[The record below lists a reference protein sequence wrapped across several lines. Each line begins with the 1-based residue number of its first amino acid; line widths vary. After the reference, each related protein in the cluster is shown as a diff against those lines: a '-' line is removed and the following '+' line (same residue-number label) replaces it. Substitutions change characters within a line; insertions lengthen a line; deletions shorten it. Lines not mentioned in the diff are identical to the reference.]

1 MLNSARFAIR
11 GLAKDPGYA
20 AAFVLTL
27 GLGIGASTAI
37 FSAVEGV
44 LIRPLPYPHAHRIA
58 YVQHPQLRTGLE
70 NANFSFVE
78 IADFR
83 SQSATVEEFVEYGD
97 WEFNVVGRG
106 EPHLATGGLVTSN
119 YFKVLGLRPYLGRM
133 LTAADDVPGAPA
145 VAVLTYEYW
154 NRVFGAD
161 PDIVGRT
168 LELTNIP
175 ITVVGVLEPGSH
187 YAGSERAELY
197 ANYTTNA
204 HYMSASMQNER
215 SHRMTDVYALVKDGT
230 PLEGARAELR
240 AIARRLH
247 ASYPVDYPESMG
259 YDVTMTPWRDVLT
272 TNARPTLL
280 ILMAAV
286 MLVLAVACAN
296 VGNLTLS
303 RLVRR
308 ERELAV
314 RAALGAKP
322 SDLRRQLLVE
332 HLLLALAGAGLG
344 ILVARGLLDA
354 LVSYAARFTLRAD
367 AVSLNATVLGFSIG
381 LAAAAAILFAWAPRL
396 TVYRSLT
403 PALASGTGA
412 GGSTGG
418 PKRRI
423 AQRLLVLGQVAT
435 SFVLLAGAGLLV
447 RSFAAVQRVE
457 PGFTTSDVLT
467 LRAPNFTR
475 RNVDQ
480 NRALFDDVSSRL
492 ASFPG
497 VVSVATASRVPFSD
511 ATIYTWQLRADGGD
525 EANGDRR
532 SPVVFNSVSPAY
544 FDTLGVEIVRG
555 RALAGSD
562 IANTERAIVINQWLA
577 KYVFGDADPVGRRL
591 QWSFDGRRWEDWRTI
606 AGVARD
612 VRETGSRG
620 EVVPSVYEAA
630 AQTSAGP
637 GLLIRIKGD
646 PGPVARE
653 AERAI
658 HEIDPKRPV
667 VDVTML
673 DAALAERVS
682 PWRLNATLFG
692 AFAALALV
700 IAAVGIG
707 AVLAFAV
714 SQRTRDFGIRMAL
727 GAERTQILTS
737 VLREGAVLA
746 GAGIVLGWA
755 AAYAMSGLL
764 SNLLFGVAPHD
775 AATYAGVAALLLLAC
790 LAASVVP
797 ARRATQAEPVI
808 ALRTE

>member
-1 MLNSARFAIR
+1 MNSARFALR
-11 GLAKDPGYA
+11 SLARDPGYA

-58 YVQHPQLRTGLE
+58 YVRQPQLRTGLE

-78 IADFR
+78 VADFR
-83 SQSATVEEFVEYGD
+83 AQTTTVEEFVEYGD

-133 LTAADDVPGAPA
+133 LTAADDSPGAPP

-161 PDIVGRT
+161 PDIVGRA

-215 SHRMTDVYALVKDGT
+215 SHRMTDVYALVRDGT
-230 PLEGARAELR
+230 PLDGARAEMR

-247 ASYPVDYPESMG
+247 AAYPTDYPVSVG
-259 YDVTMTPWRDVLT
+259 YDVTMTPWREVLT
-272 TNARPTLL
+272 QNARPTLL

-286 MLVLAVACAN
+286 MLVLVVACAN

-314 RAALGAKP
+314 RAALGATP
-322 SDLRRQLLVE
+322 GDLRRQLLVE
-332 HLLLALAGAGLG
+332 HLMLALAGAGLG
-344 ILVARGLLDA
+344 ILVARGMLSA

-367 AVSLNATVLGFSIG
+367 AVTLNATVLGFSIA
-381 LAAAAAILFAWAPRL
+381 LAGGAAILFAWMPRL
-396 TVYRSLT
+396 TVYRAL
-403 PALASGTGA
+403 PAALASGTGA

-418 PKRRI
+418 PRRRL
-423 AQRLLVLGQVAT
+423 AQRLLVLGQIAT
-435 SFVLLAGAGLLV
+435 SFVLLAGAGLLL
-447 RSFAAVQRVE
+447 RSFVAVQRVE
-457 PGFTTSDVLT
+457 PGFVTADVLT

-475 RNVDQ
+475 RTVEQ
-480 NRALFDDVSSRL
+480 NRALFDDVSGRL
-492 ASFPG
+492 AGYPG

-511 ATIYTWQLRADGGD
+511 ATIYTWQLRVDGGD
-525 EANGDRR
+525 ESNGDRR

-544 FDTLGVEIVRG
+544 FDTLGIDIVRG
-555 RALAGSD
+555 RALAASD
-562 IANTERAIVINQWLA
+562 VASTERAAVINQWLA
-577 KYVFGDADPVGRRL
+577 KYAFGDADPIGRRL
-591 QWSFDGRRWEDWRTI
+591 QWSFDGTRWDAWRTI
-606 AGVARD
+606 VGVARD
-612 VRETGSRG
+612 VRETGTQG
-620 EVVPSVYEAA
+620 EIVPSVYEAA
-630 AQTSAGP
+630 AQTNAGP
-637 GLLIRIKGD
+637 GVLIRVKGD
-646 PGPVARE
+646 PGPVSRE
-653 AERAI
+653 AERII
-658 HEIDPKRPV
+658 HAIDPKRPI

-673 DAALAERVS
+673 EAALAERVS

-692 AFAALALV
+692 AFAGLALV

-714 SQRTRDFGIRMAL
+714 SQRTRDFGIRIAL
-727 GAERTQILTS
+727 GAERMQILFS
-737 VLREGAVLA
+737 VLREGALLA
-746 GAGIVLGWA
+746 GAGTVLGWA

-775 AATYAGVAALLLLAC
+775 AATYAGVAALLLLAAI
-790 LAASVVP
+790 AASFVP
-797 ARRATQAEPVI
+797 ARRATPAEPVI
-808 ALRTE
+808 ALRSE